1 MLRGMI
7 TFFLRYRFLH
17 RWALV
22 GITTFTIDYLIFLF
36 VFYINNSVYIAN
48 FCSGLISISFNYMAH
63 YFWSFK
69 SKSNHSKSGIKYLV
83 DLVLFWTLGTLLLKF
98 LISSG
103 VEAKYA
109 KLIPV
114 PIIAPLTFL
123 SLKFFVFKS
132 QNTKK

>member
-1 MLRGMI
+1 MI
-7 TFFLRYRFLH
+7 TLFLRYSFLH

-48 FCSGLISISFNYMAH
+48 FCSGLISISFNYVAH

-69 SKSNHSKSGIKYLV
+69 SKSKHSKSGIKYLV

-98 LISSG
+98 LISSDI
-103 VEAKYA
+103 EAKYA

-132 QNTKK
+132 HSTKK